1 MEVIGMKSVRAVA
14 LSAIGIL
21 FFGGSGIG
29 QTRVAST
36 APKPAPASL
45 QPATPSRSSSQ
56 PPDLLELMRR
66 IEQAE
71 AAAAAA
77 RDSADAANTRAKQ
90 LEREIEA
97 LKSRL
102 LVAEGKA
109 GRTGQSP
116 TPSGVASTGQDD
128 VQEPVNE
135 DAPKPATLETLA
147 ERVEKLEEDAEV
159 TKSRVEEQSQS
170 RVETGEKFAVKLSG
184 IVMFNAYYNSAGTFD
199 ALNGL
204 WVLPPSNRT
213 IENGSNF
220 SATARQTQLNFAFR
234 APQIGKWR
242 VSGDLSMDLNGGN
255 APVYNGKAF
264 SSLRLRTARVR
275 LETDRLAF
283 VVGQDDPIISPL
295 NPTSFAQIAFP
306 GLSESGNL
314 WNWVPQ
320 AKVAYKLKETENE
333 RWTIEGGILAPFGG
347 PIPANQTFLVRPDNG
362 ERSRMPAFETR
373 IAYTR
378 GNLREANVAYGLPEN
393 PPFQIGVGVHYG
405 RALANPGATIN
416 SVAVAGD
423 IVVPLGS
430 RFTLSGEG
438 FWGRAISGLG
448 GAIGQG
454 FVTPGVGPRFIG
466 IRTRGGWAQLQWR
479 PRSNLTFNAAFGID
493 DPYNEDLRGTT
504 FTGGGS
510 FTFNRTGTVN
520 VIYRFRSN
528 FITTFEYRRMET
540 GITFGPS
547 RHANHFNFGF
557 GYVF

>member
-1 MEVIGMKSVRAVA
+1 MKVIDMTFIRTAALAATGFLLLGGTANGQNPVPKS
-14 LSAIGIL
+14 
-21 FFGGSGIG
+21 
-29 QTRVAST
+29 
-36 APKPAPASL
+36 APKPVPA
-45 QPATPSRSSSQ
+45 ATPT
-56 PPDLLELMRR
+56 PDRTPNLLELMRR

-77 RDSADAANTRAKQ
+77 RDSAESANTRAEN
-90 LEREIEA
+90 LEREVES
-97 LKSRL
+97 LKRR
-102 LVAEGKA
+102 LVAAEGRGKPSA
-109 GRTGQSP
+109 GRP
-116 TPSGVASTGQDD
+116 ESGMAATGQDA
-128 VQEPVNE
+128 QEPVNE
-135 DAPKPATLETLA
+135 DAPKPATVESLA
-147 ERVEKLEEDAEV
+147 ERVEKLEEDSEV

-170 RVETGEKFAVKLSG
+170 RVESGEKFAVKLSG

-234 APQIGKWR
+234 APRIGNWR
-242 VSGDLSMDLNGGN
+242 VSGDLSLDLNGGN
-255 APVYNGKAF
+255 APVFNGKTF

-275 LETDRLAF
+275 LENDRLAF
-283 VVGQDDPIISPL
+283 VAGQDDPIISPL
-295 NPTSFAQIAFP
+295 SPTSFAQVGFP
-306 GLSESGNL
+306 ALSESGNL

-320 AKVAYKLKETENE
+320 AKVAYKLMERENQ
-333 RWTIEGGILAPFGG
+333 RFTIEGGILAPLGG
-347 PIPANQTFLVRPDNG
+347 PSPTAQTFLVRPDNG
-362 ERSRMPAFETR
+362 ERSRIPAFETR

-378 GNLREANVAYGLPEN
+378 GNLAEATAGYGVPEN

-405 RALANPGATIN
+405 RALAAPGATIN

-423 IVVPLGS
+423 LVVPLGS

-438 FWGRAISGLG
+438 FWGRAVGGLG
-448 GAIGQG
+448 GGIGQG
-454 FVTPGVGPRFIG
+454 FVTPGVGPRLIG

-493 DPYNEDLRGTT
+493 DPYNQDLVGTT

-510 FTFNRTGTVN
+510 FTFNRTATVN

-528 FITTFEYRRMET
+528 FITSFEYRRMET
-540 GITFGPS
+540 GITFGPAQ
-547 RHANHFNFGF
+547 HGNHYNFAF

>member
-1 MEVIGMKSVRAVA
+1 MEVIGMKSVRTVA
-14 LSAIGIL
+14 FFAIGL
-21 FFGGSGIG
+21 FMFSGTGTG
-29 QTRVAST
+29 QTPVASS
-36 APKPAPASL
+36 APKPV
-45 QPATPSRSSSQ
+45 PATSPSRPVA

-77 RDSADAANTRAKQ
+77 RDSADAANARAKQ
-90 LEREIEA
+90 LEREIES
-97 LKSRL
+97 LKGRL
-102 LVAEGKA
+102 LIAEGKA

-116 TPSGVASTGQDD
+116 TAPGVASTGQDD
-128 VQEPVNE
+128 VQEPVAE
-135 DAPKPATLETLA
+135 DTPKPATLESLA
-147 ERVEKLEEDAEV
+147 ERVEKLEEDSEV

-220 SATARQTQLNFAFR
+220 SATARQTQLNFTFR

-242 VSGDLSMDLNGGN
+242 LSGDLSMDLNGGN

-314 WNWVPQ
+314 WNWIPQ

-347 PIPANQTFLVRPDNG
+347 PIPASQTFLVRPDNG

-416 SVAVAGD
+416 SVAVASD
-423 IVVPLGS
+423 IVVPLGG

-438 FWGRAISGLG
+438 FWGRAVSGLG

-454 FVTPGVGPRFIG
+454 FVTPGIGARFIG
-466 IRTRGGWAQLQWR
+466 VRTRGGWAQLQWR

>member
-1 MEVIGMKSVRAVA
+1 MEVIGMNTVRRVAFFAIGLFMFSGTGTGQTPVASSAPKSV
-14 LSAIGIL
+14 SAT
-21 FFGGSGIG
+21 S
-29 QTRVAST
+29 
-36 APKPAPASL
+36 
-45 QPATPSRSSSQ
+45 PSRPVA

-77 RDSADAANTRAKQ
+77 RDSADAANARTKQ
-90 LEREIEA
+90 LEREIES
-97 LKSRL
+97 LKGRL
-102 LVAEGKA
+102 LVAEGRS
-109 GRTGQSP
+109 GRAGQSP
-116 TPSGVASTGQDD
+116 TAPGVAATGQND

-135 DAPKPATLETLA
+135 DAPKPATLESLA
-147 ERVEKLEEDAEV
+147 ERVEKLEEDSEV
-159 TKSRVEEQSQS
+159 TKSRVEEQGQS

-295 NPTSFAQIAFP
+295 NPTSFAQLGFS

-347 PIPANQTFLVRPDNG
+347 PIPASQTFLVRPDNG

-454 FVTPGVGPRFIG
+454 FVTPGIGTRFIG

-479 PRSNLTFNAAFGID
+479 PRANLTFNAAFGID
-493 DPYNEDLRGTT
+493 DPSNEDLRGTT